1 MTIELGQLNQTCDG
15 CGALDRQWAP
25 GELPVA
31 TSCCPRTDFQLIT
44 IEKWPD
50 KFGQR
55 DNLKFW
61 AQCQAETGL
70 S

>member
-44 IEKWPD
+44 IVENVVL
-50 KFGQR
+50 FVTLGH
-55 DNLKFW
+55 LKYKVIMVDIICF
-61 AQCQAETGL
+61 
-70 S
+70 